1 MGQKMRSDSKQYR
14 IKEWKII
21 NYYSIPSPIHLN
33 FVLSVFKHV
42 SVLRDRPG
50 RSLQRFGAFKR
61 KERCLQRR
69 LEKTQLINKILHLI
83 VMATFRS

>member
-1 MGQKMRSDSKQYR
+1 MVKDEIS
-14 IKEWKII
+14 

-42 SVLRDRPG
+42 SVLRHGPG

-61 KERCLQRR
+61 KERCLN
-69 LEKTQLINKILHLI
+69 THSHII
-83 VMATFRS
+83 S